1 METGTYCSIHYSI
14 CLLSITKESDLMW
27 HCMAMLLR
35 NIAHWMK
42 SQINYDWMTENLLQ
56 FYCFSNA
63 FLFVFV
69 VQRVI
74 QTRCDKK
81 KVIIECF
88 LMCQIKFVTDFAFKL
103 FFLLEVCAKYKCGWY
118 NKQQQQRLRPKRT

>member
-27 HCMAMLLR
+27 HCMALLW

-81 KVIIECF
+81 KLLLSVFWCAK
-88 LMCQIKFVTDFAFKL
+88 LNLSQILRSNFSFYVF
-103 FFLLEVCAKYKCGWY
+103 EVCAKYKCGWY